1 MVVCKYFQEGY
12 CRYGQNCRFEH
23 VYGSKYSYHANAPTN
38 QSQPPKQ
45 APGGVTD
52 EQLVQQVQTDVQSAL
67 KGGQW
72 LLSCYAPFK
81 KPNFPG
87 LTDLSAEEARLFIY
101 EAKANNTVE
110 QAVAFMNN
118 LTKETRSKYEQ
129 LLTTSPHLLRSLYNG
144 EPVSSPFT
152 SGQTP
157 QNVFGQANNASSVFR
172 SAVQDTAKSIFSQ
185 ATQNVFGSPPA
196 QNQSIFG
203 VQPQNQSQFGAQ
215 TQNQSPFGA
224 QTQNQSPFSA
234 QPQSQSTFGAQN
246 VFGSPTPQSIFAQA
260 NSSVDPAKSL
270 FAQANSPSDP
280 KSLFAQATAQSQ
292 FGTAPASAFKSPF
305 EQPSPFAQ
313 SSAFQTNASNAP
325 SNIFGQANVFQQT
338 PGNDPA
344 VYSNINDVSP
354 EDLEM
359 FKADS
364 FKLGFIPEMAP
375 PHALCV

>member
-1 MVVCKYFQEGY
+1 MVVCKFFQEGY

-23 VYGSKYSYHANAPTN
+23 IYGSKYSYHANAPTN
-38 QSQPPKQ
+38 QSQPQKQ

-52 EQLVQQVQTDVQSAL
+52 EQLVQQVQTDVQSVL

-101 EAKANNTVE
+101 EAKANNTVD
-110 QAVAFMNN
+110 QAVAYINN
-118 LTKETRSKYEQ
+118 LTKEARSKYEQ
-129 LLTTSPHLLRSLYNG
+129 LLTTSPHILRSLYNG

-152 SGQTP
+152 TGQTP

-185 ATQNVFGSPPA
+185 ASQNVFGSPPA

-203 VQPQNQSQFGAQ
+203 VQ

-224 QTQNQSPFSA
+224 QTQHQSPFSA
-234 QPQSQSTFGAQN
+234 QQAQSPFCAQN
-246 VFGSPTPQSIFAQA
+246 VFGSPAQSIFAQA

-280 KSLFAQATAQSQ
+280 KSLFAQATAQSP
-292 FGTAPASAFKSPF
+292 FGSTPASTFKSPF

-313 SSAFQTNASNAP
+313 SSNVFQPNAQT
-325 SNIFGQANVFQQT
+325 IFGQANVFQQT
-338 PGNDPA
+338 PGDDPA

-364 FKLGFIPEMAP
+364 FKLGFIPEMPP

>member
-1 MVVCKYFQEGY
+1 MVVCKFFQEGY

-38 QSQPPKQ
+38 QSQPQKQ

-52 EQLVQQVQTDVQSAL
+52 EQLVQQVQNDIQSAL

-87 LTDLSAEEARLFIY
+87 LTDLSADEARLFIY
-101 EAKANNTVE
+101 EAKANNTVD
-110 QAVAFMNN
+110 QAVAYMNN
-118 LTKETRSKYEQ
+118 LTKEARSKYEQ
-129 LLTTSPHLLRSLYNG
+129 LLTTSPHILRSLYNG
-144 EPVSSPFT
+144 ESVSSPFT
-152 SGQTP
+152 TGQTP
-157 QNVFGQANNASSVFR
+157 QSVFGQANNASSVFR

-185 ATQNVFGSPPA
+185 ASQNVFGSPPA

-203 VQPQNQSQFGAQ
+203 AQ

-224 QTQNQSPFSA
+224 QTPNQSPLGAQSTQNQSPFGA
-234 QPQSQSTFGAQN
+234 QTQSQSPFGAQN
-246 VFGSPTPQSIFAQA
+246 VFGSPNTAQSIFAHA

-280 KSLFAQATAQSQ
+280 KSLFAAATAQSP
-292 FGTAPASAFKSPF
+292 FGSASASTFKSPF
-305 EQPSPFAQ
+305 EQPSPFVQ
-313 SSAFQTNASNAP
+313 SSNVFQTNAP
-325 SNIFGQANVFQQT
+325 TNIFGQANVFQQT
-338 PGNDPA
+338 PADDPA
-344 VYSNINDVSP
+344 VYSNINDLSP

-364 FKLGFIPEMAP
+364 FKLGFIPEIPP
-375 PHALCV
+375 PHSLCV